1 MTLKV
6 RILPFLTTFT
16 QLTAR
21 LKNFLRGWLLV
32 LSLKEGLVECAT
44 VCVKSEHLLNK
55 TYLYEFQVHKNH
67 PISVLISLPPE
78 HTLNAD
84 APNSWKLE
92 SKSQGLVKG
101 QVPETLKFD
110 INVQSDDFFTIIL
123 KLYLCSNGM
132 CTVRSTKIVFQT
144 DENARD
150 TGDNEIQIKV

>member
-1 MTLKV
+1 M
-6 RILPFLTTFT
+6 
-16 QLTAR
+16 Q
-21 LKNFLRGWLLV
+21 KNRKIYISSQQFMPSIEIKSSGLRNNIWLIYLNV
-32 LSLKEGLVECAT
+32 GKIHQ
-44 VCVKSEHLLNK
+44 HLLNK
-55 TYLYEFQVHKNH
+55 TYLCEFQVHKNH
-67 PISVLISLPPE
+67 PIRVLVSLPPE

-101 QVPETLKFD
+101 QVPETLRFD
-110 INVQSDDFFTIIL
+110 INEQSDDFFTLIL
-123 KLYLCSNGM
+123 KLYLCSNGI

>member
-1 MTLKV
+1 M
-6 RILPFLTTFT
+6 
-16 QLTAR
+16 AH
-21 LKNFLRGWLLV
+21 LLNV
-32 LSLKEGLVECAT
+32 GKIHQ
-44 VCVKSEHLLNK
+44 HLLNK

-67 PISVLISLPPE
+67 PIRVLVSLPPE

-101 QVPETLKFD
+101 QVPETLRFD
-110 INVQSDDFFTIIL
+110 INQQSDDFFTLIL
-123 KLYLCSNGM
+123 KLYLCSNGI

-150 TGDNEIQIKV
+150 TGDNEIQIIV

>member
-1 MTLKV
+1 MV
-6 RILPFLTTFT
+6 
-16 QLTAR
+16 
-21 LKNFLRGWLLV
+21 
-32 LSLKEGLVECAT
+32 
-44 VCVKSEHLLNK
+44 
-55 TYLYEFQVHKNH
+55 
-67 PISVLISLPPE
+67 SLPPE

-101 QVPETLKFD
+101 QVPDTLRFD
-110 INVQSDDFFTIIL
+110 IKEQSDDFFTLIL

-150 TGDNEIQIKV
+150 TTGDNEIHIKV

>member
-1 MTLKV
+1 M
-6 RILPFLTTFT
+6 PFIEIKSSGLRDNIWLIYLMLEKFT
-16 QLTAR
+16 ST
-21 LKNFLRGWLLV
+21 K
-32 LSLKEGLVECAT
+32 
-44 VCVKSEHLLNK
+44 LLNK

-67 PISVLISLPPE
+67 PIRVLVSLPPE

-92 SKSQGLVKG
+92 SKSQGLAKG

-110 INVQSDDFFTIIL
+110 INEQSDDFFTLIL
-123 KLYLCSNGM
+123 KLYLCSNGI